1 MESPKVMR
9 RIISFLVV
17 VLAVG
22 GFSPSLMAR
31 EFSATEIR
39 SRMEDMNVELAT
51 LETHDYSDESAAEFA
66 QCRLEVGEI
75 QGLLSRNEIGLA
87 AIVLQRLEA
96 RMSLIESTLERATYE
111 ALAQERET
119 ELFEIQEQADALQVE
134 LLSAEQRRATLQQ
147 EVAAIVES
155 MEEK

>member
-1 MESPKVMR
+1 MR
-9 RIISFLVV
+9 YIISFLVV
-17 VLAVG
+17 VFMVG
-22 GFSPSLMAR
+22 GVSTSLMAR
-31 EFSATEIR
+31 EFSASDLRE
-39 SRMEDMNVELAT
+39 RMEDMNVELAE
-51 LETHDYSDESAAEFA
+51 LETHDFADESAAEFA

-87 AIVLQRLEA
+87 AIVVRRLEA

-134 LLSAEQRRATLQQ
+134 LLSAEQRRAALQE

>member
-1 MESPKVMR
+1 MR
-9 RIISFLVV
+9 NIISLLVV
-17 VLAVG
+17 VLVMG
-22 GFSPSLMAR
+22 GFSTSLLAR
-31 EFSATEIR
+31 EFSATELR
-39 SRMEDMNVELAT
+39 ARMEDMNVELAE
-51 LETHDYSDESAAEFA
+51 LETHDFSDESAAEFA

-111 ALAQERET
+111 ALAQERES

-134 LLSAEQRRATLQQ
+134 LLSAEQRRTALQD
-147 EVAAIVES
+147 EVSAIVDS